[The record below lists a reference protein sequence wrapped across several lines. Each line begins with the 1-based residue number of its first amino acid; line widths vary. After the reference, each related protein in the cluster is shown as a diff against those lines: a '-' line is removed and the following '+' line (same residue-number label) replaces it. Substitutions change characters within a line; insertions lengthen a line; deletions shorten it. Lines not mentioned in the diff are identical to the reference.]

1 MTAPGDAVVIGGG
14 LAGSLAALALVERG
28 WRVRQLLASTPQ
40 ADATALS
47 YGGVAWWSGPPG
59 PLGRSMRGAPGQ
71 WRRWQRRHGDLG
83 WRPCRLRLHGAGG
96 SSWERIRPRRF
107 SRVDARVLQRALPA
121 VLRAAGVERIE
132 HEPLGP
138 LQLRRG
144 SRPGHDPGL
153 SLELPGAGTLSTDR
167 VVLAAGAGCRALWPS
182 LTPRLRCSWAGVLT
196 LEQRP
201 AGLPGDRIWLPR
213 QWQRPALERRAPS
226 LTTGEWIVD
235 PGLAPWGEGALLGQ
249 ISLVN
254 PEPTHGAAPDPARME
269 QRLRQQL
276 AAWKPELASLEAP
289 YRQTAV
295 AFSSDG
301 LPQVGPL
308 ADQPGLWVF
317 TGFSGAFSQVP
328 VLAPLLAQCLTDSL
342 EGSQDAA
349 VAPLAALGV
358 LPR

>member
-1 MTAPGDAVVIGGG
+1 MTVRGDAVVIGAG
-14 LAGSLAALALVERG
+14 LAGSLAALALAERG
-28 WRVRQLLASTPQ
+28 WRVRQLVASTPQ

-59 PLGRSMRGAPGQ
+59 PLGRWMRGAPGQ

-96 SSWERIRPRRF
+96 SGWERIRPWRF

-121 VLRAAGVERIE
+121 VLRAAGVERME
-132 HEPLGP
+132 LAALGP
-138 LQLRRG
+138 LQLQRRP
-144 SRPGHDPGL
+144 SPGNGAGL

-182 LTPRLRCSWAGVLT
+182 LTPRLRHSWAGVLT
-196 LEQRP
+196 VAQRP

-213 QWQRPALERRAPS
+213 QWQRPALERQAPS
-226 LTTGEWIVD
+226 LTECAWIVD
-235 PGLAPWGEGALLGQ
+235 PGLAPWGEGVLLGQ

-254 PEPTHGAAPDPARME
+254 PEPTHGPAPEPDLME
-269 QRLRQQL
+269 QRLRCQL
-276 AAWKPELASLEAP
+276 ASWDPELAALEAP
-289 YRQTAV
+289 YQQTAV

-301 LPQVGPL
+301 LPLVGPL
-308 ADQPGLWVF
+308 AEQPGLWLF

-328 VLAPLLAQCLTDSL
+328 VLAPLLAESL
-342 EGSQDAA
+342 ERSLSGATEAA
-349 VAPLAALGV
+349 VAPLASLGV